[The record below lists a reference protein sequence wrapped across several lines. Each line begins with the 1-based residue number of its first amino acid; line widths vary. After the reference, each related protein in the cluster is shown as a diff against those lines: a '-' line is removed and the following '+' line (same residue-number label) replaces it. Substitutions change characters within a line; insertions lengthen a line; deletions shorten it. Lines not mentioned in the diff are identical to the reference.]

1 MLIFCKL
8 KFTKF
13 TKIGNIVEINKKIGQ
28 KIKVFRK
35 KLGLQA
41 NKLSELLNISPSYL
55 NLIESGKRNID
66 GDLLLRVC
74 QELRIELS
82 DITSDKEINL
92 NNAKIAISKFSK
104 NKNIKNLD
112 LKIGPKIK
120 AFRRQLGLQ
129 ANKFAEQLKISP
141 SYLNLIESGK
151 RNIDGNLLIKISQE
165 LRVEL
170 SDLTS
175 KEDVNLE
182 NDITELLDDQLFE
195 GLDILGPEVKDL
207 VNTNPKIAKALIKLG
222 DNFKQKDHEI
232 VNKVENI
239 SGKIIDSRKA
249 AFPGEVIS
257 DFLQENKNFFPKLE
271 NFANNIFE
279 KVKQNNRTRYIALC
293 EFLNSE
299 YGIIVKDIIPEEG
312 KPFSKIY
319 KTKEKEL
326 FLSDYLSIETKKLHA
341 AAQIAQEGASKE
353 IDEYLSTFS
362 FPSQEAKK
370 LTRVALLNYCGAA
383 ILMPYKL
390 FHKECKELKY
400 DLELLQNT
408 FATSFEQVAHR
419 VTCLQDPDLPGI
431 PFHFLRVDVA
441 GNISKRFS
449 LSGIEIPRYGGACP
463 RWNVYS
469 AFSRPGVIQA
479 AVSKMT
485 NGEKYVCIARTV
497 EKGVGRY
504 GQKKSML
511 SIGLG
516 CEAKYAKDF
525 VYTENLDLNDKKSEL
540 PIGVSCR
547 TCDRLDCS
555 QRAFPPLHKKF
566 DIDINSRG
574 VSVYVS
580 E

>member
-1 MLIFCKL
+1 MSQVDL
-8 KFTKF
+8 
-13 TKIGNIVEINKKIGQ
+13 KIGP
-28 KIKVFRK
+28 KIKSFRRQ
-35 KLGLQA
+35 LGLQA
-41 NKLSELLNISPSYL
+41 NKLAEQLGISASYL
-55 NLIESGKRNID
+55 NLIESGKRKID
-66 GDLLLRVC
+66 GDLLLKVC
-74 QELRIELS
+74 EE
-82 DITSDKEINL
+82 
-92 NNAKIAISKFSK
+92 
-104 NKNIKNLD
+104 
-112 LKIGPKIK
+112 LKI
-120 AFRRQLGLQ
+120 
-129 ANKFAEQLKISP
+129 
-141 SYLNLIESGK
+141 
-151 RNIDGNLLIKISQE
+151 
-165 LRVEL
+165 EL
-170 SDLTS
+170 SDLTNKS
-175 KEDVNLE
+175 DLNLV
-182 NDITELLDDQLFE
+182 NDISELLDDQLFE
-195 GLDILGPEVKDL
+195 DLDIVGPEVKDL
-207 VNTNPKIAKALIKLG
+207 VNTNPKIARALIKLG

-232 VNKVENI
+232 INKVENL
-239 SGKIIDSRKA
+239 SGKIIDSRKT

-257 DFLQENKNFFPKLE
+257 DFLQEKKNYFPKLE
-271 NFANNIFE
+271 EFANSVFE
-279 KVKQNNRTRYIALC
+279 KVQKNNRTRYVALC
-293 EFLNSE
+293 EFLNTE
-299 YGIIVKDIIPEEG
+299 YSITVKDVIPDEG
-312 KPFSKIY
+312 KPFSKIFH
-319 KTKEKEL
+319 KDKKEL
-326 FLSDYLSIETKKLHA
+326 LLSDYNSLETKKLHA
-341 AAQIAQEGASKE
+341 AAQIAQEGAMGE
-353 IDEYLSTFS
+353 INDYLSEFK
-362 FPSQEAKK
+362 FPTEESKR
-370 LTRVALLNYCGAA
+370 LTQIALLNYCGAA

-390 FHKECKELKY
+390 FHSECKKLKY

-419 VTCLQDPDLPGI
+419 VTSLQDPKLPGI

-525 VYTENLDLNDKKSEL
+525 VYTENLSLSDKKTEI

-566 DIDINSRG
+566 DVDVNARG

-580 E
+580 D

>member
-1 MLIFCKL
+1 MSKL
-8 KFTKF
+8 D
-13 TKIGNIVEINKKIGQ
+13 
-28 KIKVFRK
+28 
-35 KLGLQA
+35 
-41 NKLSELLNISPSYL
+41 S
-55 NLIESGKRNID
+55 
-66 GDLLLRVC
+66 
-74 QELRIELS
+74 
-82 DITSDKEINL
+82 
-92 NNAKIAISKFSK
+92 
-104 NKNIKNLD
+104 
-112 LKIGPKIK
+112 KIGPKIK
-120 AFRRQLGLQ
+120 AFRRQLGMQ
-129 ANKFAEQLKISP
+129 ANKLAEELNISP
-141 SYLNLIESGK
+141 SYLNLIEKGK
-151 RNIDGNLLIKISQE
+151 RNIDGDLLIKVCE
-165 LRVEL
+165 KLRIEF

-175 KEDVNLE
+175 KTDLNLE
-182 NDITELLDDQLFE
+182 NNISELLSDELFE
-195 GLDILGPEVKDL
+195 DLDILGPEVKDL
-207 VNTNPKIAKALIKLG
+207 VNSNPKIARALIKLG

-232 VNKVENI
+232 VNKLENI

-257 DFLQENKNFFPKLE
+257 DFLQENKNFFPNLE
-271 NFANNIFE
+271 NFANTIFE

-293 EFLNSE
+293 DFLISE
-299 YGIIVKDIIPEEG
+299 YGIVVKDVIPEEG

-319 KTKEKEL
+319 KAKQKEL

-341 AAQIAQEGASKE
+341 AAQISQEGASKE
-353 IDEYLSTFS
+353 IDEYLSTFN
-362 FPSQEAKK
+362 FPSEEAKK

-419 VTCLQDPDLPGI
+419 VTCLQDSSLPGI

-485 NGEKYVCIARTV
+485 NGEKYVCIAKTV
-497 EKGVGRY
+497 EKGIGRY
-504 GQKKSML
+504 GQKKSIL

>member
-1 MLIFCKL
+1 M
-8 KFTKF
+8 
-13 TKIGNIVEINKKIGQ
+13 EINKKIGEN
-28 KIKVFRK
+28 IRVFRK

-41 NKLSELLNISPSYL
+41 NKLAEQLSISASYL

-66 GDLLLRVC
+66 ADLLLKIC

-82 DITSDKEINL
+82 DLKNEKDIDIKNS
-92 NNAKIAISKFSK
+92 KIAITKFSS
-104 NKNIKNLD
+104 NKNHVKSD

-129 ANKFAEQLKISP
+129 ANKFAEQLNISP
-141 SYLNLIESGK
+141 SYLNLIEAGK
-151 RNIDGNLLIKISQE
+151 RKIDGDLLIKISKE

-175 KEDVNLE
+175 KKDINLE
-182 NDITELLDDQLFE
+182 NDISELLDDQLFE
-195 GLDILGPEVKDL
+195 DLDILGPEVKDL
-207 VNTNPKIAKALIKLG
+207 VNTNPKIARALIKLG
-222 DNFKQKDHEI
+222 DNYKQKDHEI
-232 VNKVENI
+232 VSKVENI
-239 SGKIIDSRKA
+239 SGKIIDSRKTS
-249 AFPGEVIS
+249 FPGEVIS
-257 DFLQENKNFFPKLE
+257 DFLQENKNYFPKLE
-271 NFANNIFE
+271 EFANLIFE
-279 KVKQNNRTRYIALC
+279 KVQKNNRTRYIALC
-293 EFLNSE
+293 DFLKKE
-299 YGIIVKDIIPEEG
+299 YSITVKDIIPEEK

-319 KTKEKEL
+319 NKEKKEL
-326 FLSDYLSIETKKLHA
+326 LLSDYNSLETKKLHA
-341 AAQIAQEGASKE
+341 AAQIAQEGSIDIINNYLEIFNFPSKE
-353 IDEYLSTFS
+353 S
-362 FPSQEAKK
+362 KR
-370 LTRVALLNYCGAA
+370 LTQVALLNYCGAA

-390 FHKECKELKY
+390 FHAECKKLKY
-400 DLELLQNT
+400 DLQLLQNT

-419 VTCLQDPDLPGI
+419 VTCLQDPKLPGI
-431 PFHFLRVDVA
+431 PFHMLRTDIA

-469 AFSRPGVIQA
+469 AFTRPGVIQA

-504 GQKKSML
+504 GQSKSIL

-516 CEAKYAKDF
+516 CEAKYAKEF
-525 VYTENLDLNDKKSEL
+525 VYTENLDISDKKTEI

-566 DIDINSRG
+566 DVDINTRG
-574 VSVYVS
+574 VSVYVNDNN
-580 E
+580 

>member
-1 MLIFCKL
+1 MIINNN
-8 KFTKF
+8 
-13 TKIGNIVEINKKIGQ
+13 IGS
-28 KIKVFRK
+28 KIKTFRK

-41 NKLSELLNISPSYL
+41 KKLAEQINISPSYL
-55 NLIESGKRNID
+55 NLIENGKRNID
-66 GDLLLRVC
+66 ASLLIKIC
-74 QELRIELS
+74 NELRIELS
-82 DITSDKEINL
+82 DLTSEEEIKLENS
-92 NNAKIAISKFSK
+92 KIAITKFLK
-104 NKNIKNLD
+104 NKDINKSD

-129 ANKFAEQLKISP
+129 ANKFAEQINISP

-151 RNIDGNLLIKISQE
+151 RNIDSNLLIKVSKE
-165 LRVEL
+165 LRVDL

-175 KEDVNLE
+175 KADVNLE
-182 NDITELLDDQLFE
+182 NDISELLDDQLFE
-195 GLDILGPEVKDL
+195 ELDILGPEVKDL
-207 VNTNPKIAKALIKLG
+207 VNSNPKIAKALIKLG
-222 DNFKQKDHEI
+222 DNFKQKDHDI
-232 VNKVENI
+232 VNRVEDI
-239 SGKIIDSRKA
+239 SGKKIDSRKT

-257 DFLQENKNFFPKLE
+257 DFLQENKNYFPKLE
-271 NFANNIFE
+271 NFAN
-279 KVKQNNRTRYIALC
+279 KVFDKVQKNNRTRYIALC
-293 EFLNSE
+293 DYLNSE
-299 YGIIVKDIIPEEG
+299 YGILVKDVIPEED
-312 KPFSKIY
+312 KPFSKIFI
-319 KTKEKEL
+319 KDKKEL
-326 FLSDYLSIETKKLHA
+326 LLSDYNTLETKKLHA

-353 IDEYLSTFS
+353 IEDYLSKFR
-362 FPSQEAKK
+362 FPSEESKR
-370 LTRVALLNYCGAA
+370 LTQVALLNYCGAA

-390 FHKECKELKY
+390 FHTECKKLKY
-400 DLELLQNT
+400 DLELLLNT

-419 VTCLQDPDLPGI
+419 VTCLQDPKLPGI
-431 PFHFLRVDVA
+431 PFHMLRTDIA

-469 AFSRPGVIQA
+469 AFTRPGIIQA

-497 EKGVGRY
+497 EKGIGRF
-504 GQKKSML
+504 GQSKSIL

-516 CEAKYAKDF
+516 CEAKYAKEF
-525 VYTENLDLNDKKSEL
+525 VYTENLDISDKKTEI

-574 VSVYVS
+574 VSVYVGDKS
-580 E
+580 

>member
-1 MLIFCKL
+1 MSENTDIIIGR
-8 KFTKF
+8 
-13 TKIGNIVEINKKIGQ
+13 KIRD
-28 KIKVFRK
+28 FRR

-41 NKLSELLNISPSYL
+41 KKLSELLSISPTYL
-55 NLIESGKRNID
+55 NLIESGKRRID
-66 GDLLLRVC
+66 GELLLKVC
-74 QELRIELS
+74 NELRIEMS
-82 DITSDKEINL
+82 DLIDDKLVDLDNS
-92 NNAKIAISKFSK
+92 KKAI
-104 NKNIKNLD
+104 IKNSNVADLKKTN

-120 AFRRQLGLQ
+120 AFRRQLGIQ
-129 ANKFAEQLKISP
+129 ANKLSEQIGISA

-151 RNIDGNLLIKISQE
+151 RNVDSNLIIKICSE
-165 LRVEL
+165 LRINV

-175 KEDVNLE
+175 KSDLNLE
-182 NDITELLDDQLFE
+182 NDISELLSDEIFE
-195 GLDILGPEVKDL
+195 DLDILGPEVKDL
-207 VNTNPKIAKALIKLG
+207 VASNPKMAKALIKLG
-222 DNFKQKDHEI
+222 DNFKQKDHDI

-239 SGKIIDSRKA
+239 SGKIIDSRRA
-249 AFPGEVIS
+249 AFPGEVIA
-257 DFLQENKNFFPKLE
+257 DFLQENKNYFPKLE
-271 NFANNIFE
+271 EFANNIFQE
-279 KVKQNNRTRYIALC
+279 VKQNNRTRYIALC
-293 EFLNSE
+293 EFLKRK
-299 YGIIVKDIIPEEG
+299 YDVQVKDVIPEEG

-319 KTKEKEL
+319 KEKEKVL
-326 FLSDYLSIETKKLHA
+326 LLSDYISLETKKLYA
-341 AAQIAQEGASKE
+341 AAQIAHIGAKDQ
-353 IDEYLSTFS
+353 INFYLSNFK
-362 FPSQEAKK
+362 FPSNEAKE
-370 LTRVALLNYCGAA
+370 LSRIALLNYCGAA
-383 ILMPYKL
+383 ILMPYEL
-390 FHKECKELKY
+390 FHKECKNLKY

-419 VTCLQDPDLPGI
+419 VTCLQDPKLPGI

-441 GNISKRFS
+441 GNISKRLS

-479 AVSKMT
+479 AVSKMS

-525 VYTENLDLNDKKSEL
+525 IYTENLDLNDKKSEL

-566 DIDINSRG
+566 DVDVNARG

-580 E
+580 D

>member
-1 MLIFCKL
+1 M
-8 KFTKF
+8 
-13 TKIGNIVEINKKIGQ
+13 EINRKIGQ

-41 NKLSELLNISPSYL
+41 NKLAEQLSISASYL

-66 GDLLLRVC
+66 ADLLLKIC

-82 DITSDKEINL
+82 DLKSEKDLDIRNS
-92 NNAKIAISKFSK
+92 KIAITKFSSK
-104 NKNIKNLD
+104 NNLNVSD

-129 ANKFAEQLKISP
+129 ANTFAQQINISP
-141 SYLNLIESGK
+141 SYLNLIEGGK
-151 RNIDGNLLIKISQE
+151 RKIDGDLLIKISKE

-175 KEDVNLE
+175 KSDINLE
-182 NDITELLDDQLFE
+182 NNISELLDDQLFE
-195 GLDILGPEVKDL
+195 DLDILGPEVKDL
-207 VNTNPKIAKALIKLG
+207 VNTNPKIARALIKLG
-222 DNFKQKDHEI
+222 DNFRQKDHEI
-232 VNKVENI
+232 VSKVENI
-239 SGKIIDSRKA
+239 SGKIIDSRKTS
-249 AFPGEVIS
+249 FPGEVIS
-257 DFLQENKNFFPKLE
+257 DFLQENKNYFPKLE
-271 NFANNIFE
+271 EFANFIFE
-279 KVKQNNRTRYIALC
+279 KVQKNNRTRYIALC
-293 EFLNSE
+293 DFLKKE
-299 YGIIVKDIIPEEG
+299 YSITVKDIIPEEK
-312 KPFSKIY
+312 KPFSKIFN
-319 KTKEKEL
+319 KQKKEL
-326 FLSDYLSIETKKLHA
+326 LLSDYNSLETKKLHA
-341 AAQIAQEGASKE
+341 AAQIAQEGALNI
-353 IDEYLSTFS
+353 IDNYLSKFN
-362 FPSQEAKK
+362 FPSSESKR
-370 LTRVALLNYCGAA
+370 LTQIALLNYCGAA

-390 FHKECKELKY
+390 FHSECKKLKY
-400 DLELLQNT
+400 DLQLLQNT

-419 VTCLQDPDLPGI
+419 VTCLQDPKLPGI
-431 PFHFLRVDVA
+431 PFHMLRTDIA

-469 AFSRPGVIQA
+469 AFTRPGVIQA

-504 GQKKSML
+504 GQSKSIL

-516 CEAKYAKDF
+516 CEAKYAKEF
-525 VYTENLDLNDKKSEL
+525 VYTENLDISDKKTEI

-566 DIDINSRG
+566 DVDINTRG
-574 VSVYVS
+574 VSVYVNDNN
-580 E
+580 

>member
-1 MLIFCKL
+1 MSKL
-8 KFTKF
+8 D
-13 TKIGNIVEINKKIGQ
+13 
-28 KIKVFRK
+28 
-35 KLGLQA
+35 
-41 NKLSELLNISPSYL
+41 S
-55 NLIESGKRNID
+55 
-66 GDLLLRVC
+66 
-74 QELRIELS
+74 
-82 DITSDKEINL
+82 
-92 NNAKIAISKFSK
+92 
-104 NKNIKNLD
+104 
-112 LKIGPKIK
+112 KIGPKIK
-120 AFRRQLGLQ
+120 AFRRQLGIQ
-129 ANKFAEQLKISP
+129 ANKLAEELNISP
-141 SYLNLIESGK
+141 SYLNLIEKGK
-151 RNIDGNLLIKISQE
+151 RKIDGDLLLKVCE
-165 LRVEL
+165 KLRIEL

-175 KEDVNLE
+175 KTDLNLE
-182 NDITELLDDQLFE
+182 NNISELLSDELFE
-195 GLDILGPEVKDL
+195 DLDILGPEVKDL

-222 DNFKQKDHEI
+222 DNFRQKDHEI
-232 VNKVENI
+232 VNKLENI

-293 EFLNSE
+293 DFLKSQ
-299 YGIIVKDIIPEEG
+299 YGITVKDIIPEEG
-312 KPFSKIY
+312 KPFSKIF
-319 KTKEKEL
+319 KAKQKEL
-326 FLSDYLSIETKKLHA
+326 FLSDYLSLETKKLHA
-341 AAQIAQEGASKE
+341 AAQISQEGASKE
-353 IDEYLSTFS
+353 IEEYLSTFN
-362 FPSQEAKK
+362 FPSDEAKK

-419 VTCLQDPDLPGI
+419 VTCLQDPSLPGI

-485 NGEKYVCIARTV
+485 NGEKYVCIAKTV

-516 CEAKYAKDF
+516 CEAKYAKEF